1 MKAIMG
7 KKVGMTQIF
16 TEEGIVIPVTVVE
29 AGPCV
34 VVQKKTVETDGYN
47 AVQLGFGDIREK
59 LVNKPKAGHFKKAGV
74 PVKRYLR
81 EFRTD
86 EALEVG
92 ALVNADVF
100 EDGDLVDVTGVSKG
114 KGFCGVIKRHGQ
126 HRGPMTHG
134 SRYHRRPGSM
144 GACSY
149 PGEVFK
155 GKGLPGH
162 TGVEKKTIQN
172 LKVVGVEAD
181 KNMLLIKGAIP
192 GAKGQLVIIKKAV
205 KA

>member
-16 TEEGIVIPVTVVE
+16 TEDGIVIPVTVVE

-34 VVQKKTVETDGYN
+34 VVQKKTVESDGYC
-47 AVQLGFGDIREK
+47 AVQLGYGEIREK
-59 LVNKPKAGHFKKAGV
+59 LVNKPKMGHFKKAGV
-74 PVKRYLR
+74 PVKRYLK
-81 EFRTD
+81 EFKTD
-86 EALEVG
+86 EDLQIG
-92 ALVNADVF
+92 AEIKADVF
-100 EDGDLVDVTGVSKG
+100 ENGDLVDVTGITKG
-114 KGFCGVIKRHGQ
+114 KGFLGVIARYGQ
-126 HRGPMTHG
+126 HRGPMSHG

-149 PGEVFK
+149 PGE
-155 GKGLPGH
+155 GLPGH
-162 TGVEKKTIQN
+162 TGVDKKTIQN
-172 LKVVGVEAD
+172 LKIVGVEAD
-181 KNMLLIKGAIP
+181 KNMLLVKGAIP